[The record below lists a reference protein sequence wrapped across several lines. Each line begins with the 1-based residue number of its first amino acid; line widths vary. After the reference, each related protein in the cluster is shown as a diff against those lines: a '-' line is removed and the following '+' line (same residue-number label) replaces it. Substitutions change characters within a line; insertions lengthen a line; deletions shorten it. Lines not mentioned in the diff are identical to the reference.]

1 LEFPHDAKYRS
12 VGTDTTT
19 YKTKV
24 KPFIGAKNL
33 LLACGFQPDE
43 NGTDKLILNDNADLQ
58 VLAEAKA
65 KLEAALKAYG

>member
-1 LEFPHDAKYRS
+1 LEFPNDAKYRG

-43 NGTDKLILNDNADLQ
+43 NGSDKLILNDNADLQ
-58 VLAEAKA
+58 VLADAKA
-65 KLEAALKAYG
+65 KLEAAMKAYG